1 MTNTYYKGKQ
11 VKNNGKEIADR
22 LDNLATCISNGK
34 VNMGL
39 LRDSISD
46 LRYAVSELRKE
57 EDNE

>member
-1 MTNTYYKGKQ
+1 MNNTYYKGKQ
-11 VKNNGKEIADR
+11 VKSNGKEIADR
-22 LDNLATCISNGK
+22 LDNLVTYISNGK

-57 EDNE
+57 AENE